1 MRRGAD
7 FRPKTPVETWGL
19 AVIVIVFV
27 SWLLYRYLAPQS
39 WKEWSRAGV
48 LQAFIIAFYAEM
60 YGFPLTIYFLAR
72 FFGLDFEWGEG
83 GNLWAQ
89 IFGTPV
95 AHIIAMVIGY
105 AIVFVGATLVA
116 DGWRRIHQ
124 ARGEGRL
131 VTEGVYSR
139 MRHPQYTGL
148 FVIIFGE
155 GIVHWPTIVSVAAF
169 PVIVIAYTFLAR
181 KEERQMVEN
190 FGDEYRE
197 YRGRVPM
204 FIPRRN
210 SVQQQEV

>member
-1 MRRGAD
+1 MHVG
-7 FRPKTPVETWGL
+7 TWGL
-19 AVIVIVFV
+19 AAIVITIV
-27 SWLLYRYLAPQS
+27 SWLMYRYLAPQS

-72 FFGLDFEWGEG
+72 FFGLDFASGEG

-105 AIVFVGATLVA
+105 AIVFAGATLIA

-124 ARGEGRL
+124 ARKEERL

-181 KEERQMVEN
+181 KEERQMEEK

-197 YRGRVPM
+197 YRRRVPM
-204 FIPRRN
+204 FIPKRDTT
-210 SVQQQEV
+210 